1 MQPRA
6 SWFVIPLV
14 VLGTISRADEKADFF
29 EQRIRPLLTAHC
41 YACHGPDQAM
51 GKLRL
56 DTRVGW
62 QRGGDSGPAIVPG
75 DPASS
80 LLIKAVQYRDPQLK
94 MPPPDE
100 ADPLSP
106 RQIADL
112 VHWIREGAVDTRTG
126 KPLPSGPTGK
136 EHWAFQPLTQ
146 QQVPAGS
153 HPVDALIDPLLA
165 QRSFVPA
172 PRADRQTLIRRMT
185 YDLLGLPPT
194 AEQRATALADL
205 PGLIDALLASPHYG
219 ERWARHWLDVAR
231 YADAKDGVLMYG
243 DARIRPFA
251 YTYRDYVIRAFN
263 DDKPFNVFIQEQI
276 AADQLDLAAQDP
288 ALAAMGFLTLGRMFD
303 NNRHDVIDDQIDT
316 ITRGLLGLTVSCARC
331 HDHKFDP
338 IPTADYYSL
347 YGILASSIE
356 PYDRPRIGPVSEAG
370 KQYEQ
375 ELGDKLQ
382 EVFARRQKHYEET
395 LATARDRTPDYLVQV
410 ATTDPDISET
420 SIFFLSLL
428 PEQLRPQITYRW
440 RQLIARRAHPQDPI
454 FGPWADLMENPELQV
469 KRWQERK
476 VDPRVIMAL
485 VAAQPQN
492 RADVA
497 RTYGTLLR
505 DIWAGERKVQS
516 ALQDVA
522 GQLAALSAK
531 RVNLADVV
539 GGGIGHQTD
548 TRGQSI
554 DPVTG
559 EITTRTAGFVEITEH
574 DTLIPVPASAAV
586 DGVFIPKSGST
597 VISST
602 GLKIS
607 DLPKTG
613 GQTWDYFRYGPS
625 GGATVNTIDGV
636 DYSKTPNSVLA
647 LHANKGITFDLNVL
661 RTTFG
666 FQEAAFQA
674 VFGHG
679 GAKGQSTVDFFIY
692 LDGKRVLQREQFAAQ
707 QKGLAI
713 DLPLPARARFLTLIV
728 TEGGQGLSHDQA
740 ILGNPRIAIAN
751 RTAKDK
757 QHTARLADLQQQQQ
771 ELQDQLAARA
781 ALAEDRLGALLLSEQ
796 SPVWFPIDQTYH
808 HLSRTEKDAFRGL
821 VNQIDNISVKHKAA
835 ADRAMVMV
843 DDAPLYDPVI
853 FQRGDPA
860 QRGNPV
866 PRQFLQVVSPSKR
879 TPFTRGSGRL
889 ELANAIASDQN
900 PLTAR
905 VWANRVWMHHF
916 GEPLVDNPSDFGL
929 RTTRPVQY
937 QLLDYLAHSLIKSGW
952 RTKAL
957 HRLIMTSQAYQRTS
971 DLGQHKRLQFQATK
985 DPENQYLWRAHRR
998 RLDLEQMRDTLLLLS
1013 GQLNQ
1018 EMYGRP
1024 GAIDNLDYRRRTI
1037 YTFVERQNVPSVVKN
1052 FDAANPDSSTARR
1065 VTTTVPQQALF
1076 AMNAPFV
1083 TQAAQAI
1090 AKRTGGSDPTEQIR
1104 QLYTIILG
1112 RTPSSDE
1119 LNLGLAFIKN
1129 APWEQYAHTLLMTN
1143 EAIFID

>member
-6 SWFVIPLV
+6 LCFVIPLV
-14 VLGTISRADEKADFF
+14 VVSTLSHADERTDFF
-29 EQRIRPLLTAHC
+29 EKRIRPLLTEHC
-41 YACHGPDQAM
+41 YACHGPDEAM

-62 QRGGDSGPAIVPG
+62 QRGGESGPAIVPG

-80 LLIKAVQYRDPQLK
+80 LLIKAVQYREPQLK

-100 ADPLSP
+100 ADPLSE

-112 VHWIREGAVDTRTG
+112 VQWIRNGAIDPRTG
-126 KPLPSGPTGK
+126 GPAPSLPTGDD
-136 EHWAFQPLTQ
+136 HWAFQPI
-146 QQVPAGS
+146 VPPHVPPGR
-153 HPVDALIDPLLA
+153 HPVDVLIEHQLE
-165 QRSFVPA
+165 RKSFVAA
-172 PRADRQTLIRRMT
+172 PRASRHILVRRMT
-185 YDLLGLPPT
+185 YDLLGLPPN
-194 AEQRATALADL
+194 AQQRATSLDDL
-205 PGLIDALLASPHYG
+205 PRLIDALLASPRYG

-263 DDKPFNVFIQEQI
+263 DGKPFNQFIREQI
-276 AADQLDLAAQDP
+276 AADQLGLAPQDP

-316 ITRGLLGLTVSCARC
+316 ITRGFLGLTVSCARC

-347 YGILASSIE
+347 YGVLASSIE
-356 PYDRPRIGPVSEAG
+356 PYDRPRIAPVSEAG

-375 ELGDKLQ
+375 ELSDKLR
-382 EVFARRQKHYEET
+382 EVFAQRQTHYEQT
-395 LATARDRTPDYLVQV
+395 LRTARGRTPDYLVQV

-440 RQLIARRAHPQDPI
+440 RQLIAQRAHAEDPI
-454 FGPWADLMENPELQV
+454 FGPWADLMENPELQIELW
-469 KRWQERK
+469 KERGI
-476 VDPRVIMAL
+476 DPRVIDAL
-485 VAAQPQN
+485 VATKP
-492 RADVA
+492 RTREEVA
-497 RTYGTLLR
+497 RTYGSLLR
-505 DIWAGERKVQS
+505 DVWAEELKIQS
-516 ALQDVA
+516 AINALD
-522 GQLAALSAK
+522 GQLAAFSADT
-531 RVNLADVV
+531 VNLADVV
-539 GGGIGHQTD
+539 GGGLGHQTD
-548 TRGQSI
+548 QRGKGI

-559 EITTRTAGFVEITEH
+559 EITTRSTGYVEIPQH
-574 DTLIPVPASAAV
+574 DTLIPVPDSAAV
-586 DGVFIPKSGST
+586 DGVFVPKSGT
-597 VISST
+597 AVISST
-602 GLKIS
+602 GLKIG

-636 DYSKTPNSVLA
+636 DYNTAPNSMLA
-647 LHANKGITFDLNVL
+647 LHANKGITFDLEVL

-666 FQEAAFQA
+666 FKDSSFQA
-674 VFGHG
+674 LLGHG
-679 GAKGQSTVDFFIY
+679 GAKDQSTIDFFIY
-692 LDGKRVLQREQFAAQ
+692 LDGKRVHQQEGFAAQ
-707 QKGLAI
+707 QQGLAI
-713 DLPLPARARFLTLIV
+713 DLALPATAHFLTLVV

-740 ILGNPRIAIAN
+740 ILGNPRIVIGKRAA
-751 RTAKDK
+751 ADK
-757 QHTARLADLQQQQQ
+757 QHIARIANLKQKKQILH
-771 ELQDQLAARA
+771 DQLEARA
-781 ALAEDRLGALLLSEQ
+781 ALTADAIGSLLLSEQ
-796 SPVWFPIDQTYH
+796 SPAWFPIDQTYH
-808 HLSRTEKDAFRGL
+808 YLSRTEKDAFRGL
-821 VNQIDNISVKHKAA
+821 VNQIDSISVKHKEAA
-835 ADRAMVMV
+835 GRAMVMV
-843 DDAPLYDPVI
+843 DDDPLYDPVI
-853 FQRGDPA
+853 FQRGDPT

-866 PRQFLQVVSPSKR
+866 PRQFLQVASPLKR
-879 TPFTRGSGRL
+879 APFTRGSGRL
-889 ELANAIASDQN
+889 ELANAIASNGN

-905 VWANRVWMHHF
+905 VWANRVWMHHL
-916 GEPLVDNPSDFGL
+916 GEPLVENPSDFGL
-929 RTTRPVQY
+929 RTARPIQH
-937 QLLDYLAHSLIKSGW
+937 QLLDYLAYTLIESGW
-952 RTKAL
+952 KTKTL
-957 HRLIMTSQAYQRTS
+957 HRLIMTSQAYQRAS
-971 DLGQHKRLQFQATK
+971 DLGQHKRLQMQARN
-985 DPENQYLWRAHRR
+985 DPENQYLWRVQRR

-1018 EMYGRP
+1018 AMYGRP
-1024 GAIDNLDYRRRTI
+1024 GAIDNLDYRRRTV

-1090 AKRTGGSDPTEQIR
+1090 AKRTRTSDPAAQIG

-1112 RTPSSDE
+1112 REPSTEE
-1119 LNLGLAFIKN
+1119 LNLGLTFVDN
-1129 APWEQYAHTLLMTN
+1129 ASWDQYAHILLMTN

>member
-146 QQVPAGS
+146 PQVPAGS

-522 GQLAALSAK
+522 DQLAALSAK

-636 DYSKTPNSVLA
+636 DYNKAPNGLLA

-771 ELQDQLAARA
+771 ELQDQLAACA

-821 VNQIDNISVKHKAA
+821 VNQIDSISVKHKAA

-916 GEPLVDNPSDFGL
+916 GEPLVDNPSVFGL

>member
-6 SWFVIPLV
+6 LWFVIPFI

-41 YACHGPDQAM
+41 YACHGPDEAM

-62 QRGGDSGPAIVPG
+62 QRGGESGPAIVPG
-75 DPASS
+75 DPAAS

-106 RQIADL
+106 RQVADL
-112 VHWIREGAVDTRTG
+112 VQWIRDGAVDPRTG
-126 KPLPSGPTGK
+126 KPLVAGPTGDK
-136 EHWAFQPLTQ
+136 HWAFQPIEQ
-146 QQVPAGS
+146 PQVPAGS
-153 HPVDALIDPLLA
+153 HPVDALIEEVLE
-165 QRSFVPA
+165 QKSFVPA
-172 PRADRQTLIRRMT
+172 PRADRQTLVRRMT

-194 AEQRATALADL
+194 AEQRATALDDL
-205 PGLIDALLASPHYG
+205 PGLIDALLASPRYG

-263 DDKPFNVFIQEQI
+263 DDKPFNLFIREQI

-288 ALAAMGFLTLGRMFD
+288 ALAGMGFLTLGRMFD

-347 YGILASSIE
+347 YGVLASSIE

-375 ELGDKLQ
+375 ELSDKLQ
-382 EVFARRQKHYEET
+382 EVFAQRQTHYQQT
-395 LATARDRTPDYLVQV
+395 LRTARDRTPDYLVQV
-410 ATTDPDISET
+410 ATTEPDISET

-428 PEQLRPQITYRW
+428 PAQLRPQITYRW

-454 FGPWADLMENPELQV
+454 FGPWADLMEKPELQV
-469 KRWQERK
+469 ERWRERD
-476 VDPRVIMAL
+476 VETRVIEAL
-485 VAAQPQN
+485 VAAQPRS

-505 DIWAGERKVQS
+505 DIWAGELKIQS
-516 ALQDVA
+516 RLQDVE
-522 GQLAALSAK
+522 GQLTALTANT
-531 RVNLADVV
+531 VNLADVV

-548 TRGQSI
+548 TRGQGI

-559 EITTRTAGFVEITEH
+559 EITTRTTGFVEVPQH
-574 DTLIPVPASAAV
+574 DTLIPVPGSAAV

-625 GGATVNTIDGV
+625 GGATVNTIDAV
-636 DYSKTPNSVLA
+636 DYNKDPNWLLA
-647 LHANKGITFDLNVL
+647 LHANKGITFDLEVL

-666 FQEAAFQA
+666 FQEAAFQT

-679 GAKGQSTVDFFIY
+679 GAKDQSTVDFFIY
-692 LDGKRVLQREQFAAQ
+692 LDGKRVHQQQGFAAQ
-707 QKGLAI
+707 QKGVAI
-713 DLPLPARARFLTLIV
+713 DLPLPASTRFLTLIV

-740 ILGNPRIAIAN
+740 ILGNPRIVIAQ
-751 RTAKDK
+751 RAAADK
-757 QHTARLADLQQQQQ
+757 QHRARIADLQQQKQV
-771 ELQDQLAARA
+771 LQDQLAARA
-781 ALAEDRLGALLLSEQ
+781 ALVDDPLGALLLSEQ

-821 VNQIDNISVKHKAA
+821 VNQIDSISVKHKAA

-853 FQRGDPA
+853 FQRGDPT

-866 PRQFLQVVSPSKR
+866 PRQFLQVASPSKR
-879 TPFTRGSGRL
+879 TPFSRGSGRL
-889 ELANAIASDQN
+889 ELANAIASDRN

-929 RTTRPVQY
+929 RTARPVQHH
-937 QLLDYLAHSLIKSGW
+937 LLDYLAHTLLDSGW
-952 RTKAL
+952 RTKTL

-971 DLGQHKRLQFQATK
+971 DLGQHKRLQMQAGN

-1024 GAIDNLDYRRRTI
+1024 DAIDNLDYRRRTI

-1083 TQAAQAI
+1083 AQAAQAI
-1090 AKRTGGSDPTEQIR
+1090 AKRTHTSNPADQIHK
-1104 QLYTIILG
+1104 LYTIILG
-1112 RTPSSDE
+1112 RDPSAEE
-1119 LNLGLAFIKN
+1119 LNLGLTFIDN
-1129 APWEQYAHTLLMTN
+1129 ASWEQYAHILLMTN

>member
-6 SWFVIPLV
+6 LWFVIPFI

-41 YACHGPDQAM
+41 YACHGPDEAM

-62 QRGGDSGPAIVPG
+62 QRGGESGPAIVPG
-75 DPASS
+75 DPAAS

-106 RQIADL
+106 RQVADL
-112 VHWIREGAVDTRTG
+112 VQWIRDGAVDPRTG
-126 KPLPSGPTGK
+126 KPLVAGPTGDK
-136 EHWAFQPLTQ
+136 HWAFQPIEQ
-146 QQVPAGS
+146 PQVPAGS
-153 HPVDALIDPLLA
+153 HPVDALIEEVLE
-165 QRSFVPA
+165 QKSFVPA
-172 PRADRQTLIRRMT
+172 PRADRQTLVRRMT

-194 AEQRATALADL
+194 AEQRATALDDL
-205 PGLIDALLASPHYG
+205 PGLIDALLASPRYG

-263 DDKPFNVFIQEQI
+263 DDKPFNLFIREQI

-288 ALAAMGFLTLGRMFD
+288 ALAGMGFLTLGRMFD

-347 YGILASSIE
+347 YGVLASSIE

-375 ELGDKLQ
+375 ELSDKLQ
-382 EVFARRQKHYEET
+382 EVFAQRQTHYQQT
-395 LATARDRTPDYLVQV
+395 LRTARDRTPDYLVQV

-454 FGPWADLMENPELQV
+454 FGPWADLMEKPELQV
-469 KRWQERK
+469 ERWRERD
-476 VDPRVIMAL
+476 VETRVIEAL
-485 VAAQPQN
+485 VAAQPRS

-505 DIWAGERKVQS
+505 DIWAGELKIQS
-516 ALQDVA
+516 RLQDVE
-522 GQLAALSAK
+522 GQLTALSANT
-531 RVNLADVV
+531 VNLADVV

-548 TRGQSI
+548 TRGQGI

-559 EITTRTAGFVEITEH
+559 EITTRTTGFVEIPQH
-574 DTLIPVPASAAV
+574 DTLIPVPGSAAV

-625 GGATVNTIDGV
+625 GGATVNTIDAV
-636 DYSKTPNSVLA
+636 DYNKAPNWLLA
-647 LHANKGITFDLNVL
+647 LHANKGITFDLEVL

-666 FQEAAFQA
+666 FQEAAFQT

-679 GAKGQSTVDFFIY
+679 GAKDQSTVDFFIY
-692 LDGKRVLQREQFAAQ
+692 LDGKRVHQQQGFAAQ
-707 QKGLAI
+707 QKGVAI
-713 DLPLPARARFLTLIV
+713 DLPLPASTRFLTLIV

-740 ILGNPRIAIAN
+740 ILGNPRIVIAQ
-751 RTAKDK
+751 RAAADK
-757 QHTARLADLQQQQQ
+757 QHRARIADLQQQKQV
-771 ELQDQLAARA
+771 LQDQLAARA
-781 ALAEDRLGALLLSEQ
+781 ALVDDPLGALLLSEQ

-821 VNQIDNISVKHKAA
+821 VNQIDSISVKHKAA

-853 FQRGDPA
+853 FQRGDPT

-866 PRQFLQVVSPSKR
+866 PRQFLQVASPSKR
-879 TPFTRGSGRL
+879 TPFSRGSGRL
-889 ELANAIASDQN
+889 ELANAIASDRN

-929 RTTRPVQY
+929 RTARPVQHH
-937 QLLDYLAHSLIKSGW
+937 LLDYLAHTLLDSGW
-952 RTKAL
+952 RTKTL

-971 DLGQHKRLQFQATK
+971 DLGQHKRLQMQAGN

-1024 GAIDNLDYRRRTI
+1024 DAIDNLDYRRRTI

-1083 TQAAQAI
+1083 AQAAQAI
-1090 AKRTGGSDPTEQIR
+1090 AKRTHTSNPADQIHK
-1104 QLYTIILG
+1104 LYTIILG
-1112 RTPSSDE
+1112 RDPSAEE
-1119 LNLGLAFIKN
+1119 LNLGLTFIDN
-1129 APWEQYAHTLLMTN
+1129 ASWEQYAHILLMTN

>member
-6 SWFVIPLV
+6 PWFVIPFI

-41 YACHGPDQAM
+41 YACHGPDEAM

-62 QRGGDSGPAIVPG
+62 QRGGESGPAIVPG
-75 DPASS
+75 DPAAS

-106 RQIADL
+106 RQVADL
-112 VHWIREGAVDTRTG
+112 VQWIRDGAVDPRTG
-126 KPLPSGPTGK
+126 KPLVAGPTGDK
-136 EHWAFQPLTQ
+136 HWAFQPIEQ
-146 QQVPAGS
+146 PQVPAGS
-153 HPVDALIDPLLA
+153 HPVDALIAEVLE
-165 QRSFVPA
+165 QKSFVPA
-172 PRADRQTLIRRMT
+172 PRADRQTLVRRMT

-194 AEQRATALADL
+194 AEQRATALDDL
-205 PGLIDALLASPHYG
+205 PGLIDALLASPRYG

-263 DDKPFNVFIQEQI
+263 DDKPFNLFIREQI
-276 AADQLDLAAQDP
+276 AADQLDLAPQDP
-288 ALAAMGFLTLGRMFD
+288 ALAGMGFLTLGRMFD

-347 YGILASSIE
+347 YGVLASSIE

-375 ELGDKLQ
+375 ELSDKLQ
-382 EVFARRQKHYEET
+382 EVFAQRQTHYQQT
-395 LATARDRTPDYLVQV
+395 LRTARDRTPDYLVQV
-410 ATTDPDISET
+410 ATTEPDISET

-428 PEQLRPQITYRW
+428 PDQLRPQITYRW

-454 FGPWADLMENPELQV
+454 FGPWADLMEKPELQV
-469 KRWQERK
+469 ERWRER
-476 VDPRVIMAL
+476 DIEARVIEAL
-485 VAAQPQN
+485 VAAQPRS

-497 RTYGTLLR
+497 RTYGKLLR
-505 DIWAGERKVQS
+505 DIWAGELKIQS
-516 ALQDVA
+516 RLQDVEDQLTA
-522 GQLAALSAK
+522 LAANT
-531 RVNLADVV
+531 VNLADVV

-548 TRGQSI
+548 TRGQGI

-559 EITTRTAGFVEITEH
+559 EITTRTTGFVEIPQH
-574 DTLIPVPASAAV
+574 DTLILVPGSAAV

-625 GGATVNTIDGV
+625 GGATVNTIDAV
-636 DYSKTPNSVLA
+636 DYNKAPNWLLA
-647 LHANKGITFDLNVL
+647 LHANKGITFDLEVL

-666 FQEAAFQA
+666 FQEAAFQT

-679 GAKGQSTVDFFIY
+679 GAKDQSTVDFFIY
-692 LDGKRVLQREQFAAQ
+692 LDGKRVHQQQGFAAQ
-707 QKGLAI
+707 QKGVAI
-713 DLPLPARARFLTLIV
+713 DLPLPASTRFLTLIV

-740 ILGNPRIAIAN
+740 ILGNPRIVIAQ
-751 RTAKDK
+751 RAAADK
-757 QHTARLADLQQQQQ
+757 QHRARLADLQQQKQV
-771 ELQDQLAARA
+771 LQDQLAARA
-781 ALAEDRLGALLLSEQ
+781 ALVDDPLGALLLSEQ

-821 VNQIDNISVKHKAA
+821 VNQIDSISVKHKAA

-853 FQRGDPA
+853 FQRGDPT

-866 PRQFLQVVSPSKR
+866 PRQFLQVASPFKR
-879 TPFTRGSGRL
+879 TPFSRGSGRL
-889 ELANAIASDQN
+889 ELANAIASDRN

-929 RTTRPVQY
+929 RTTRPVQH
-937 QLLDYLAHSLIKSGW
+937 QLLDYLAHTLLNSDW
-952 RTKAL
+952 RTKTL

-971 DLGQHKRLQFQATK
+971 DLGQHKRLQMQAGN

-1024 GAIDNLDYRRRTI
+1024 DAIDNLDYRRRTI

-1090 AKRTGGSDPTEQIR
+1090 AKRTHTSNPADQIHK
-1104 QLYTIILG
+1104 LYTIILG
-1112 RTPSSDE
+1112 RDPSAEE
-1119 LNLGLAFIKN
+1119 LNLGLTFIDN
-1129 APWEQYAHTLLMTN
+1129 ASWEQYAHILLMTN

>member
-1 MQPRA
+1 MQPKA
-6 SWFVIPLV
+6 LWFVIPLM
-14 VLGTISRADEKADFF
+14 VLGTVSRAAEKADFF

-56 DTRVGW
+56 DTRIGW
-62 QRGGDSGPAIVPG
+62 QRGGESGPVIVPG

-80 LLIKAVQYRDPQLK
+80 LLVKAVRHRDPQLK

-100 ADPLSP
+100 ADPLTS

-112 VHWIREGAVDTRTG
+112 VRWIRDGAVDPRTG
-126 KPLPSGPTGK
+126 NPLPSGPSAGK
-136 EHWAFQPLTQ
+136 HWAFQPLERP
-146 QQVPAGS
+146 QVPADL
-153 HPVDALIDPLLA
+153 HPVDALIDELLK
-165 QRSFVPA
+165 QKSFVPA
-172 PRADRQTLIRRMT
+172 PRADRQTLVRRMT
-185 YDLLGLPPT
+185 FDLLGLPPT
-194 AEQRATALADL
+194 AEQRETALSNL
-205 PGLIDALLASPHYG
+205 PDLIDALLASPRYG

-263 DDKPFNVFIQEQI
+263 NDKPFNLFIREQL

-347 YGILASSIE
+347 YGVLASSIE
-356 PYDRPRIGPVSEAG
+356 PYDRPRIGPVSETG

-375 ELGDKLQ
+375 ELADKLE
-382 EVFARRQKHYEET
+382 EVFARRKTHYQQT
-395 LATARDRTPDYLVQV
+395 LRTARDRTPDYLVQV

-440 RQLIARRAHPQDPI
+440 RRLIAQRAHPQDPI
-454 FGPWADLMENPELQV
+454 FGPWTDLMESPELQV
-469 KRWQERK
+469 ERWQERD
-476 VDPRVIMAL
+476 VDARVIKAL
-485 VAAQPQN
+485 VAAHPRN

-505 DIWAGERKVQS
+505 DIWAGELKIQR
-516 ALQDVA
+516 ALQDIDS
-522 GQLAALSAK
+522 QLAAFSAET
-531 RVNLADVV
+531 VNLADVV

-548 TRGQSI
+548 TRGQGI

-559 EITTRTAGFVEITEH
+559 EITARTTGYVDIRQH
-574 DTLIPVPASAAV
+574 DTLVPVPDSAAV
-586 DGVFIPKSGST
+586 DGVFIPKSGNT

-602 GLKIS
+602 GLKIN

-625 GGATVNTIDGV
+625 GGATVNTIDAV
-636 DYSKTPNSVLA
+636 DYNKAPNWMLA
-647 LHANKGITFDLNVL
+647 LHANKGITFDLEVL
-661 RTTFG
+661 RTTF
-666 FQEAAFQA
+666 AFQKSTFQT

-679 GAKGQSTVDFFIY
+679 GAKDQSTVDFFIY
-692 LDGKRVLQREQFAAQ
+692 LDGKRVHQQEGFAAQ
-707 QKGLAI
+707 QKGVVI
-713 DLPLPARARFLTLIV
+713 DLPLPVSARFLTLVV

-740 ILGNPRIAIAN
+740 ILGNPRIVIAQRDEAN
-751 RTAKDK
+751 KV
-757 QHTARLADLQQQQQ
+757 QQARLADLQQRKQ
-771 ELQDQLAARA
+771 ELQAQLAARA
-781 ALAEDRLGALLLSEQ
+781 GLVEDPLGALLLSEQ

-821 VNQIDNISVKHKAA
+821 VNQIDSISVKHKEA

-853 FQRGDPA
+853 FQRGDPT

-866 PRQFLQVVSPSKR
+866 PRQFLQVASPAQR
-879 TPFTRGSGRL
+879 TPFTQGSGRL
-889 ELANAIASDQN
+889 ELANAIASDRN

-929 RTTRPVQY
+929 RTKRPVQY
-937 QLLDYLAHSLIKSGW
+937 QLLDYLAHTLITSGW
-952 RTKAL
+952 KTKAL

-985 DPENQYLWRAHRR
+985 DPENQYLWRAQRR

-1083 TQAAQAI
+1083 TQAAQEI
-1090 AKRTGGSDPTEQIR
+1090 AKRTHASEPAEQI
-1104 QLYTIILG
+1104 QKLYTLILG
-1112 RTPSSDE
+1112 RAASADE
-1119 LNLGLAFIKN
+1119 LNLGLAFVEN
-1129 APWEQYAHTLLMTN
+1129 ASWKQYAHILLMTN